1 MKIFF
6 GWYSGTAVYFHF
18 VHLLTVQIF
27 ACPVARFARHG
38 ALQILCV
45 QFCPRYFQKDQIRSR
60 FWLILSYYRYIM
72 LEQKKAEDFGI
83 TEDDVSE
90 IRQDINKF
98 RFELL
103 DILRKNKFDIGKIRS
118 VGGCYGGRR
127 AKQMER
133 RIMKVGLLNIY
144 IDTEMTTLYTKGFTL
159 EIYDLLKDS
168 LDKQDKNKSVDI
180 FQVKKSTKL
189 TIDSKR
195 LLWILWKQSQNL
207 VDTCTPRSWRT
218 RCRRAR
224 RVCRRRRPS
233 RARPLPRP
241 RPTTRPPPWSPPT
254 SSRGSW
260 AATWPGPPCQALR
273 VSVGVSPKDSFRNL
287 TSFTPGRWRGCWA
300 LCSQ

>member
-1 MKIFF
+1 
-6 GWYSGTAVYFHF
+6 
-18 VHLLTVQIF
+18 
-27 ACPVARFARHG
+27 
-38 ALQILCV
+38 
-45 QFCPRYFQKDQIRSR
+45 
-60 FWLILSYYRYIM
+60 M

-144 IDTEMTTLYTKGFTL
+144 LYTVMTALHLKGFTL

-180 FQVKKSTKL
+180 FQVNKSL
-189 TIDSKR
+189 TFDF
-195 LLWILWKQSQNL
+195 
-207 VDTCTPRSWRT
+207 
-218 RCRRAR
+218 
-224 RVCRRRRPS
+224 
-233 RARPLPRP
+233 
-241 RPTTRPPPWSPPT
+241 T
-254 SSRGSW
+254 SY
-260 AATWPGPPCQALR
+260 L
-273 VSVGVSPKDSFRNL
+273 
-287 TSFTPGRWRGCWA
+287 
-300 LCSQ
+300 

>member
-1 MKIFF
+1 
-6 GWYSGTAVYFHF
+6 
-18 VHLLTVQIF
+18 
-27 ACPVARFARHG
+27 
-38 ALQILCV
+38 
-45 QFCPRYFQKDQIRSR
+45 
-60 FWLILSYYRYIM
+60 M

-144 IDTEMTTLYTKGFTL
+144 MDTVMTAHHMKGFTL

-180 FQVKKSTKL
+180 FQVKKSTK
-189 TIDSKR
+189 
-195 LLWILWKQSQNL
+195 
-207 VDTCTPRSWRT
+207 
-218 RCRRAR
+218 
-224 RVCRRRRPS
+224 
-233 RARPLPRP
+233 
-241 RPTTRPPPWSPPT
+241 
-254 SSRGSW
+254 
-260 AATWPGPPCQALR
+260 
-273 VSVGVSPKDSFRNL
+273 
-287 TSFTPGRWRGCWA
+287 
-300 LCSQ
+300 

>member
-1 MKIFF
+1 
-6 GWYSGTAVYFHF
+6 
-18 VHLLTVQIF
+18 
-27 ACPVARFARHG
+27 
-38 ALQILCV
+38 
-45 QFCPRYFQKDQIRSR
+45 
-60 FWLILSYYRYIM
+60 M

-144 IDTEMTTLYTKGFTL
+144 IDSVMTTLYTKGFTL

-189 TIDSKR
+189 ISDSKR
-195 LLWILWKQSQNL
+195 LL
-207 VDTCTPRSWRT
+207 
-218 RCRRAR
+218 
-224 RVCRRRRPS
+224 
-233 RARPLPRP
+233 
-241 RPTTRPPPWSPPT
+241 
-254 SSRGSW
+254 
-260 AATWPGPPCQALR
+260 
-273 VSVGVSPKDSFRNL
+273 
-287 TSFTPGRWRGCWA
+287 
-300 LCSQ
+300 

>member
-1 MKIFF
+1 
-6 GWYSGTAVYFHF
+6 
-18 VHLLTVQIF
+18 
-27 ACPVARFARHG
+27 
-38 ALQILCV
+38 
-45 QFCPRYFQKDQIRSR
+45 
-60 FWLILSYYRYIM
+60 M

-144 IDTEMTTLYTKGFTL
+144 IDSVMTTLYTKGFTL

-189 TIDSKR
+189 TSDSKR
-195 LLWILWKQSQNL
+195 LL
-207 VDTCTPRSWRT
+207 
-218 RCRRAR
+218 
-224 RVCRRRRPS
+224 
-233 RARPLPRP
+233 
-241 RPTTRPPPWSPPT
+241 
-254 SSRGSW
+254 
-260 AATWPGPPCQALR
+260 
-273 VSVGVSPKDSFRNL
+273 
-287 TSFTPGRWRGCWA
+287 
-300 LCSQ
+300 

>member
-1 MKIFF
+1 
-6 GWYSGTAVYFHF
+6 
-18 VHLLTVQIF
+18 
-27 ACPVARFARHG
+27 
-38 ALQILCV
+38 
-45 QFCPRYFQKDQIRSR
+45 
-60 FWLILSYYRYIM
+60 M

-133 RIMKVGLLNIY
+133 RIMKVGLLNIC
-144 IDTEMTTLYTKGFTL
+144 IRHCTTVMSTLYTKGFTL

-189 TIDSKR
+189 ISDTKR
-195 LLWILWKQSQNL
+195 LL
-207 VDTCTPRSWRT
+207 
-218 RCRRAR
+218 
-224 RVCRRRRPS
+224 
-233 RARPLPRP
+233 
-241 RPTTRPPPWSPPT
+241 
-254 SSRGSW
+254 
-260 AATWPGPPCQALR
+260 
-273 VSVGVSPKDSFRNL
+273 
-287 TSFTPGRWRGCWA
+287 
-300 LCSQ
+300 

>member
-1 MKIFF
+1 
-6 GWYSGTAVYFHF
+6 
-18 VHLLTVQIF
+18 
-27 ACPVARFARHG
+27 
-38 ALQILCV
+38 
-45 QFCPRYFQKDQIRSR
+45 
-60 FWLILSYYRYIM
+60 M

-144 IDTEMTTLYTKGFTL
+144 IDTEMNTLYTKGFTL

-189 TIDSKR
+189 ISDTKR
-195 LLWILWKQSQNL
+195 LL
-207 VDTCTPRSWRT
+207 
-218 RCRRAR
+218 
-224 RVCRRRRPS
+224 
-233 RARPLPRP
+233 
-241 RPTTRPPPWSPPT
+241 
-254 SSRGSW
+254 
-260 AATWPGPPCQALR
+260 
-273 VSVGVSPKDSFRNL
+273 
-287 TSFTPGRWRGCWA
+287 
-300 LCSQ
+300 

>member
-1 MKIFF
+1 
-6 GWYSGTAVYFHF
+6 
-18 VHLLTVQIF
+18 
-27 ACPVARFARHG
+27 
-38 ALQILCV
+38 
-45 QFCPRYFQKDQIRSR
+45 
-60 FWLILSYYRYIM
+60 M

-189 TIDSKR
+189 ITSDSKR
-195 LLWILWKQSQNL
+195 LL
-207 VDTCTPRSWRT
+207 
-218 RCRRAR
+218 
-224 RVCRRRRPS
+224 
-233 RARPLPRP
+233 
-241 RPTTRPPPWSPPT
+241 
-254 SSRGSW
+254 
-260 AATWPGPPCQALR
+260 
-273 VSVGVSPKDSFRNL
+273 
-287 TSFTPGRWRGCWA
+287 
-300 LCSQ
+300 

>member
-1 MKIFF
+1 M
-6 GWYSGTAVYFHF
+6 
-18 VHLLTVQIF
+18 
-27 ACPVARFARHG
+27 
-38 ALQILCV
+38 
-45 QFCPRYFQKDQIRSR
+45 
-60 FWLILSYYRYIM
+60 ILSYYRYIM

-133 RIMKVGLLNIY
+133 RIMKVGLLNIH

-189 TIDSKR
+189 TSDSKR
-195 LLWILWKQSQNL
+195 LL
-207 VDTCTPRSWRT
+207 
-218 RCRRAR
+218 
-224 RVCRRRRPS
+224 
-233 RARPLPRP
+233 
-241 RPTTRPPPWSPPT
+241 
-254 SSRGSW
+254 
-260 AATWPGPPCQALR
+260 
-273 VSVGVSPKDSFRNL
+273 
-287 TSFTPGRWRGCWA
+287 
-300 LCSQ
+300 